1 MYITEIY
8 SVNFKTREIKM
19 AQVVKKKFRASPAPD
34 ECKGCGRCVSA
45 CPKQLLKLGT
55 KLNFMGVPYAEY
67 AGSGCLGCGACFYT
81 CPEPGA
87 ITIYEITEE

>member
-1 MYITEIY
+1 MSQI
-8 SVNFKTREIKM
+8 
-19 AQVVKKKFRASPAPD
+19 AKKKFRMAVTPD

-45 CPKQLLKLGT
+45 CPKKLLKMGS

-67 AGSGCLGCGACFYT
+67 AGEGCVGCGACFYT

-87 ITIYEITEE
+87 ITIYEITPEA

>member
-1 MYITEIY
+1 
-8 SVNFKTREIKM
+8 M
-19 AQVVKKKFRASPAPD
+19 AEAVKKKFRAAPTPD
-34 ECKGCGRCVSA
+34 ECKGCGRCVLA
-45 CPKQLLKLGT
+45 CPKKLLKVGS

-67 AGSGCLGCGACFYT
+67 AGEGCVGCGACYYT